1 MFDLSSIRPHEKLVV
16 PLTIIFEEPTT
27 LEWSKQEE
35 ENDLAL
41 YEARLALHHLS
52 LLGGYDELLCLEN
65 LPIDHYWYQIET
77 VKKVLKYFR
86 GRVLL
91 ADEVGLGKTIEAGML
106 IKEYMLRG
114 LIHRTL
120 ILTPPSLV
128 SQWREE
134 LLTKFSIACVTTDDD
149 GFRRHP
155 DWWKSNECIVSSIN
169 LAKSPGHYGIVTQLE
184 WDLVVVDEAH
194 HLKNRKSLNWKL
206 VNDLKKHFI
215 FLLTAT
221 PVQNNLVELYNL
233 LTLLMPGVL
242 KTEAQFRK
250 EYVAQGNPR
259 MPKNQEKL
267 RTLLREVMIRNTRSV
282 VDVKLPKRFASTVIV
297 HPSAAEDQLYQGIS
311 LLVRNHYNEKRG
323 FDRLLLTNLLMRAG
337 SSPLA
342 AAESLQELSER
353 YQLEGTGD
361 LVALAQSI
369 RSSEK
374 GRMLVELLR
383 KSRGKVMV
391 FACYLRTFD
400 YLAQQLREAG
410 LHFVEFRGG
419 MTNLEKNES
428 IRAFSE
434 EVDLLLST
442 ETGGEGRNL
451 QFCQTIIN
459 YDLPWNPMRIEQRVG
474 RIHRIGQTKDVFVF
488 NFCVKGSIE
497 EHILHLLHNKIN
509 MFELVIGEIGNLL
522 GNLETDEE
530 FSDIVIALWLQSASR
545 EDVEKNF
552 GSFADKLLHAKST
565 YEDGKRLDE
574 ALFSE
579 DFET

>member
-1 MFDLSSIRPHEKLVV
+1 MVNPSSLHGLEI
-16 PLTIIFEEPTT
+16 PLTVSFEEA
-27 LEWSKQEE
+27 ES
-35 ENDLAL
+35 LAWIEQGRDDGFDF

-65 LPIDHYWYQIET
+65 LPIDRYWYQIET

-106 IKEYMLRG
+106 MKEYMLRG

-134 LLTKFSIACVTTDDD
+134 LLTKFSISSVTTDDAD
-149 GFRRHP
+149 FRRHP
-155 DWWKSNECIVSSIN
+155 ELWKNNNCIVASIN
-169 LAKSPGHYGIVTQLE
+169 LAKSPVNYDTVTQLE

-194 HLKNRKSLNWKL
+194 HLKNRSTLNWKL
-206 VNDLKKHFI
+206 VNNLKKHFI

-242 KTEAQFRK
+242 KTEAQFKK

-297 HPSAAEDQLYQGIS
+297 HPSVAEDRLYEGIS
-311 LLVRNHYNEKRG
+311 LFVRNHYKEKRG
-323 FDRLLLTNLLMRAG
+323 LDRLLLNSLLMKAG
-337 SSPLA
+337 SSPQA
-342 AAESLQELSER
+342 TAESLQELSER
-353 YQLEGTGD
+353 YHLDGIND
-361 LVALAQSI
+361 LVALAQDI

-374 GRMLVELLR
+374 ANRLVELLS
-383 KSRGKVMV
+383 KSHGKVMV
-391 FACYLRTFD
+391 FASYLKTFS
-400 YLAQQLREAG
+400 YLVQQLREAG
-410 LHFVEFRGG
+410 LRFVEFCGG
-419 MTNLEKNES
+419 MANSEKDES

-434 EVDLLLST
+434 EVDVLLST

-451 QFCQTIIN
+451 QFCQTIVN

-488 NFCVKGSIE
+488 NFCIKGSIE

-509 MFELVIGEIGNLL
+509 MFELVVGEIGSLL

-530 FSDIVIALWLQSASR
+530 FSDIVIDLWIKSTSR

-552 GSFADKLLHAKST
+552 DSFADKLLDAKGV
-565 YEDGKRLDE
+565 YENGKRLDE
-574 ALFSE
+574 VLFSE